1 MASTALLGF
10 LKGASGAALDS
21 ITAREKEEAE
31 RRKMELAAAINHEY
45 FTKQELF
52 KEGLPSNVEKRK
64 QRQRE
69 FERAEELHPL
79 QVEAG
84 HLGLDSTRQEME
96 LARNRD
102 ARADRL
108 TDAQVDSYRASA
120 NRSRSGSSSK
130 EGDDTDLA
138 GRIAIANAVTSR
150 LAESGLDTNEVL
162 AARSRM
168 LEAARQGRGLDW
180 FVEFERS
187 FMDEM
192 RPSVRIRDNDS
203 RMEQI
208 RKSLD
213 TTY

>member
-21 ITAREKEEAE
+21 ITAREKEAAE

-52 KEGLPSNVEKRK
+52 KEGLPSNVQARK
-64 QRQRE
+64 ERQRKM
-69 FERAEELHPL
+69 EREEELHPL

-84 HLGLDSTRQEME
+84 RLGLDSTRQEME

-120 NRSRSGSSSK
+120 
-130 EGDDTDLA
+130 
-138 GRIAIANAVTSR
+138 
-150 LAESGLDTNEVL
+150 
-162 AARSRM
+162 ARSRTGLDGSNPISIANNITKS
-168 LEAARQGRGLDW
+168 LEDRGLPPTYVADARAQLLRLVREGADAETLNR
-180 FVEFERS
+180 FEEEFLS
-187 FMDEM
+187 N
-192 RPSVRIRDNDS
+192 PNVRQELFQNQNAQTL
-203 RMEQI
+203 EQI
-208 RKSLD
+208 RKARQ
-213 TTY
+213 Y

>member
-21 ITAREKEEAE
+21 ITAREKEAAE
-31 RRKMELAAAINHEY
+31 RRKLELAAAINHEY

-84 HLGLDSTRQEME
+84 RLGLDSTRQEME

-108 TDAQVDSYRASA
+108 TDAQVTSLT
-120 NRSRSGSSSK
+120 RSRSSSR
-130 EGDDTDLA
+130 EGDDSDLA

-150 LAESGLDTNEVL
+150 LTESGLDTNEVL

-192 RPSVRIRDNDS
+192 RPSVRVRDNDS

-213 TTY
+213 PRN